1 MQYLDIKNKLKS
13 FPVFSIK
20 DIKKIDASFHNQ
32 RLSEWQKKNYI
43 KKVRQGFYV
52 FSDIQINEQTLF
64 IIANRIYNP
73 SYISLE
79 MSLSIYGFIPEAVY
93 GITSIT
99 TRNTKVFKTQVGNF
113 AYRHIK
119 LDLMFGYELREYNGH
134 YYKMAK
140 KEKAILDYFYLNTK
154 IKSEEDFRELR
165 FNAIEIREKIDTV
178 KLNKY
183 LKVFKN
189 KALAERINNFLIYI
203 KNA

>member
-189 KALAERINNFLIYI
+189 KALAERISNFLIYI